1 MSSALELRLRNQ
13 HVDQG
18 QNAMGMKRDTKKK
31 KPDEPEGIDQVIRIP
46 LETAAP
52 QTPPTEKPT
61 TKASPVTVAALFA
74 GIAIATLCFLQLLTM
89 QNSIE
94 ETRRNF
100 RQDERAWM
108 GVTETDM
115 NFASSATEESFIIT
129 KVRNTGKTPALRVVS
144 QIYMQEFPA
153 GQRPNFLYRKPPNT
167 PAGVVMPNGLITLHT
182 GRVLPIPAIK
192 NGTVSLFHYGSI
204 WYCDVFRKEHR
215 TDFCNEFH
223 PDQGIFGA
231 CSFHEDID
239 QETNDATCN

>member
-1 MSSALELRLRNQ
+1 
-13 HVDQG
+13 
-18 QNAMGMKRDTKKK
+18 MGSRGYTKKK
-31 KPDEPEGIDQVIRIP
+31 KDGQPEGVDHFIRIP
-46 LETAAP
+46 LAAAGP
-52 QTPPTEKPT
+52 QTEKPT
-61 TKASPVTVAALFA
+61 TREIKESNTSPAKTIIWQKPQKASPVAIAALFA
-74 GIAIATLCFLQLLTM
+74 GIAVAAIYFLQLLDM
-89 QNSIE
+89 QASLE
-94 ETRRNF
+94 EARQNF

-108 GVTETDM
+108 GITETDM
-115 NFASSATEESFIIT
+115 NFASSETEESFIVT
-129 KVRNTGKTPALRVVS
+129 KLRNTGKTPALRVVS

-153 GQRPNFLYRKPPNT
+153 GQRPDFLYQKPPNT
-167 PAGVVMPNGLITLHT
+167 PAGVVMPNGLLTLHT

-192 NGTVSLFHYGSI
+192 NHTVSLFHYGSI

>member
-1 MSSALELRLRNQ
+1 
-13 HVDQG
+13 
-18 QNAMGMKRDTKKK
+18 MGIKRSTKKK
-31 KPDEPEGIDQVIRIP
+31 KNDEPEGMDDVIRIP
-46 LETAAP
+46 LETDVP
-52 QTPPTEKPT
+52 QTPPRERPSTWQQPRQNSRV
-61 TKASPVTVAALFA
+61 AIAALFA

-89 QNSIE
+89 QTSLE

-108 GVTETDM
+108 GIAETDM
-115 NFASSATEESFIIT
+115 NFASNEKEESFIIT

-153 GQRPNFLYRKPPNT
+153 GQRPSFHYQKPPNT
-167 PAGVVMPNGLITLHT
+167 PAAVVMPNALFMLHT
-182 GRVLPIPAIK
+182 GRVLPVAAIK
-192 NGTVSLFHYGSI
+192 KGTTSLFHYGSI

-231 CSFHEDID
+231 CPFHEDID